1 MTNDDLFNED
11 TRTPMPPST
20 DLTPETYLNRELS
33 LIDFQKRVLEL
44 ATDENI
50 PLLERIK
57 FIAIVG
63 NNLDEFFMVRVPGYM
78 QKMRMGIGRTRP
90 DGYLPSVLMQ
100 QIHSEVNE
108 LIKEQR
114 QTLEHL
120 FSLLRTENIAI
131 LDLQDLSND
140 EREAVRSYFRTEV
153 FPILTPLASDHARPF
168 PFISNLSLNLGI
180 YLERHHPET
189 DERSLEFAR
198 IKVPVGDGLPR
209 LVNLN
214 QVLPQY
220 GGLPVEGHKFL
231 WIEDVITDNLDVMFP
246 GMTIAEAH
254 PFRVLRNSDIDYELE
269 WDEDEEKM
277 LDVASIIEHGVRER
291 RFGFVVRISVP
302 NTISERMLKH
312 LVRGLEIRDERE
324 VYLIDGHLGTANLF
338 EFASVDRPDL
348 KYSAY
353 VPRFPESFSPD
364 TSIFEA
370 IRHQDILVHHPYD
383 SFTPVEEFFKQAAH
397 DHDVL
402 AIKATLYRVGK
413 NSPVVQQLMEA
424 RNNDKQVTVL
434 VELKA
439 RFDEENNL
447 EWARQ
452 MEAKGVHVLYG
463 VEELPVK
470 THAKVTLV
478 VRREGSGINRYVHL
492 GTGNYNASTARLYTD
507 LGLLTNNV
515 EIANDANRLFNR
527 LTGYAPETQYDRLQ
541 VAPEY
546 LIHTLVDLVDNE
558 IEAAQAGKPAHLIF
572 KMNQLEEDV
581 MIQKLYQ
588 ASQAGVQVDLIV
600 RGLCCLIPGLPGIS
614 DNIRVISI
622 VGRFLEH
629 SRVYYYQNAP
639 HDLKFLAGSAD
650 LMRRNLYN
658 RVEVVF
664 PILEERLRERLM
676 RFLRTQLRDNTFAWE
691 LRPDAKYYRRQPN
704 GVAINSQDIFMR
716 RSFGLLLPTQDE
728 PSE

>member
-1 MTNDDLFNED
+1 
-11 TRTPMPPST
+11 MPPST
-20 DLTPETYLNRELS
+20 ALTPETFINRELS
-33 LIDFQKRVLEL
+33 LIDFQRRVLAL
-44 ATDENI
+44 AQDESI

-63 NNLDEFFMVRVPGYM
+63 NNLDEFFMVRVPSYI
-78 QKMRMGIGRTRP
+78 QKTRMGIGRLRP
-90 DGYLPSVLMQ
+90 DGYTSSVLMQ
-100 QIHSEVNE
+100 QIHMEVNE

-114 QTLEHL
+114 RTLDHL
-120 FSLLRTENIAI
+120 FEQLRKEQVAI
-131 LDLQDLSND
+131 LELHVLTP
-140 EREAVRSYFRTEV
+140 EELAAVRAYFRTEV

-180 YLERHHPET
+180 YLERHHPDS
-189 DERSLEFAR
+189 DEISLEFAR
-198 IKVPVGDGLPR
+198 IKVPIGDGLPR

-220 GGLPVEGHKFL
+220 GNIPVSGHKFL
-231 WIEDVITDNLDVMFP
+231 WIEDVIIDNLDVLFP
-246 GMTIAEAH
+246 GMVVAEAY

-269 WDEDEEKM
+269 QDEDDEEL
-277 LDVASIIEHGVRER
+277 LDVAAIIEQGVRER
-291 RFGFVVRISVP
+291 RFGFVARISVP
-302 NTISERMLKH
+302 VTISNRMLH
-312 LVRGLEIRDERE
+312 HIVRGLEVGDDME

-338 EFASVDRPDL
+338 ELASVDRPDL
-348 KYSAY
+348 KYEAY
-353 VPRFPESFSPD
+353 VPRFPESFPPD
-364 TSIFEA
+364 TNIFEA
-370 IRHQDILVHHPYD
+370 IRRQDILVHHPYD
-383 SFTPVEEFFKQAAH
+383 SFTPVEEFFNQAAH
-397 DHDVL
+397 DPDVL

-413 NSPVVQQLMEA
+413 NSPIVQHLMEA
-424 RNNDKQVTVL
+424 RDNDKQVTVL

-470 THAKVTLV
+470 THAKVGLV
-478 VRREGSGINRYVHL
+478 VRREGNAINRYVHL

-515 EIANDANRLFNR
+515 ELANDASRLFNR
-527 LTGYAPETQYDRLQ
+527 LTGYAPETHYDRLL

-546 LIHTLVDLVDNE
+546 LIHTLAGLVDNE
-558 IEAAQAGKPAHLIF
+558 IEAAKEGKPARLIF

-581 MIQKLYQ
+581 MIQKLYE

-600 RGLCCLIPGLPGIS
+600 RGLCCLRPGLPGIS
-614 DNIRVISI
+614 ENIRVMSI

-629 SRVYYYQNAP
+629 SRIYYFENAP
-639 HDLKFLAGSAD
+639 HDLQFLLGSAD

-664 PILEERLRERLM
+664 PVLEERQREKLM
-676 RFLRTQLRDNTFAWE
+676 RLLKTELRDNTFAWE
-691 LRPDAKYYRRQPN
+691 LRVDGKYYRLQPN
-704 GVAINSQDIFMR
+704 GVAINSQEIFMR
-716 RSFGLLLPTQDE
+716 RSFGLPFPVGNEQ
-728 PSE
+728 S